1 MGNEFVFR
9 LPSGEE
15 VARAGNISE
24 FLKCIESVPVVAVE
38 HHFKGKHFSP
48 WLNDN
53 KLGKI
58 AGRIEK
64 LKGSGEQLR
73 KDIAKTIKRSI

>member
-9 LPSGEE
+9 LPSGKE

-24 FLKCIESVPVVAVE
+24 FLKCVESAPVEAIEY
-38 HHFKGKHFSP
+38 HFKGKHFSP

-58 AGRIEK
+58 AGKIEK

-73 KDIAKTIKRSI
+73 KDIVKAVKGSI

>member
-15 VARAGNISE
+15 VGRASNISE
-24 FLKCIESVPVVAVE
+24 FLKCVETVPLAAIEY
-38 HHFKGKHFSP
+38 HFKGKHFSP

-58 AGRIEK
+58 AGKIEK
-64 LKGSGEQLR
+64 LKSSGEQLR
-73 KDIAKTIKRSI
+73 KDIAKIIKGSL